1 MQGMRTIRLAYG
13 ESGLDLGIDEDR
25 FDPTVILPHDPQA
38 LADPHAAFRAAV
50 ESPSGAPA
58 LSTLVAR
65 RTRELGRPPRSLVVA
80 ISDHTRPVPD
90 GDLIPWLVEHLG
102 IADELVTIL
111 IGTGTHRGSTPLE
124 LERKL
129 GKAVLARFRVVN
141 HDCKDGAALVRLGSS
156 SCGGECWLN
165 RIYAEADLRIATGFI
180 EPHFFA
186 GFSGGSKA
194 IVPGVAGLATIQHFH
209 RAALIAHPRTTWG
222 DIAGNPLQQLSREMV
237 ALCPPHF
244 IINVTL
250 NLSKRITGVFAG
262 ELLAAHDAG
271 CAQAYREALS
281 PVPRR
286 YPVVVT
292 TNSGFPLDQNF
303 YQSVKGISAAAR
315 IVEQDGTIVI
325 ASRCDQG
332 LPDDGEFRRLL
343 ADGRPSPELLAA
355 ILRSSSTP
363 HDQWQ
368 VQTLLQCLQQARVI
382 LHSELSADERAL
394 TRTEHSDD
402 LAATLDALAQ
412 RSGGSARVPIAI
424 LPMGPLTIPVVAAHA
439 AAAR

>member
-1 MQGMRTIRLAYG
+1 MRSIRLAYG
-13 ESGLDLGIDEDR
+13 ERGLDLQLDEDR
-25 FDPTVILPHDPQA
+25 FEATIILPHNPEA
-38 LADPHAAFRAAV
+38 LADPRAAFQAAV
-50 ESPSGAPA
+50 EAPAGAPP

-65 RTRELGRPPRSLVVA
+65 RARELGRQPQSLVVV

-90 GDLIPWLVEHLG
+90 GDLVPWLVDHLG
-102 IADELVTIL
+102 IADQLVTIL
-111 IGTGTHRGSTPLE
+111 VGTGTHRASTPTE

-129 GKAVLARFRVVN
+129 GKGVLARFKVVN
-141 HDCKDGAALVRLGSS
+141 HDCKDAAALVRLGSS
-156 SCGGECWLN
+156 ACGGECWLN
-165 RIYAEADLRIATGFI
+165 RAYVEADLRIATGFI

-194 IVPGVAGLATIQHFH
+194 IVPGVAGLRTIQHFH

-222 DIAGNPLQQLSREMV
+222 DIAGNPLQSLSREMV

-244 IINVTL
+244 IVNVTL
-250 NLSKRITGVFAG
+250 DQQKRITGVFAG
-262 ELLAAHDAG
+262 AMLTAHDAG

-286 YPVVVT
+286 FPVVVT
-292 TNSGFPLDQNF
+292 TNSGYPLDQNF

-315 IVEQDGTIVI
+315 IVEPGGTIVI

-332 LPDDGEFRRLL
+332 LPNDGEFRRLL
-343 ADGRPSPELLAA
+343 ADARPSAELLSA
-355 ILRSSSTP
+355 ILASSQTP

-368 VQTLLQCLQQARVI
+368 VQTLLQCLGQARII
-382 LHSELSADERAL
+382 LHSELSSSERSL

-402 LAATLDALAQ
+402 LTATMDALAQ
-412 RSGGSARVPIAI
+412 RHGGAKRLPIAI
-424 LPMGPLTIPVVAAHA
+424 LPMGPLTIPVVAAQA
-439 AAAR
+439 AASQ